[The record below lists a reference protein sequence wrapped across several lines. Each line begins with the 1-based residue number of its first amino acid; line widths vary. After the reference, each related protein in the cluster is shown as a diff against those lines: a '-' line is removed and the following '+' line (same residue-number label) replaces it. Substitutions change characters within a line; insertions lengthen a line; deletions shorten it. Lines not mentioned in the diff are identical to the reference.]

1 VDRVEDVAKVTAHA
15 KVAIIG
21 GGWAG
26 CAAAV
31 TLAAANIPVV
41 LYEAAAVLGGRARR
55 VERDGLPLDNGQH
68 LLLGAYERT
77 LELLTRVR
85 GERAARAQF
94 ARRPLSI
101 VPFSPTQSDAL
112 TMLSRR
118 APGRLG
124 LLVGLL
130 SARGLSWRE
139 RIANI
144 GWFRNLERAGFV
156 RPPHETV
163 AKMMSPLPPRVARL
177 LWEPLCLTALNTPV
191 AEASAQVFANV
202 LRASFAGAGDASD
215 FLLPATDLSAL
226 FPEAAAQFLAEHG
239 GSVRLGA
246 HALVV
251 KTRRD
256 EAIFAVDGNAEMAAA
271 AIVAVGPHQLRQ
283 AFATEALAQHPSLSA
298 AIGALEMLAYE
309 PIVTIWLGYAA
320 AVAMPGPI
328 ARLDDAPGQ
337 WVLDRPDILAHASAT
352 DRPPLAQLLAVVISA
367 SGPHMASPHAE
378 LARAADAQLRRLR
391 PALPPCAW
399 SQVIAEKRATYACTP
414 QRPRPAGPRFAP
426 GIYLAGDYVDTEYPA
441 TLEAAVRSGVAAAEA
456 LLADR
461 R

>member
-1 VDRVEDVAKVTAHA
+1 MEDIARPLKLP
-15 KVAIIG
+15 VAIIG

-41 LYEAAAVLGGRARR
+41 LYETAPVLGGRARR
-55 VERDGLPLDNGQH
+55 VERDGLRLDNGQH
-68 LLLGAYERT
+68 MLLGAYART
-77 LELLTRVR
+77 LELMTRVH
-85 GERAARAQF
+85 GERATRAQF
-94 ARRPLSI
+94 VRRPLSI
-101 VPFSPTQSDAL
+101 VPFGAMQADGL
-112 TMLSRR
+112 TMLARH

-139 RIANI
+139 RLANI
-144 GWFRNLERAGFV
+144 GWFRSLERTGFT
-156 RPPHETV
+156 RPAHETV
-163 AKMMSPLPPRVARL
+163 AKMLSPLPPRVARL
-177 LWEPLCLTALNTPV
+177 LWEPLCVAALNTPV
-191 AEASAQVFANV
+191 ATASAQVFANV
-202 LRASFAGAGDASD
+202 LRGAFAGAGNASD
-215 FLLPATDLSAL
+215 YLIPATDLSAL
-226 FPEAAAQFLAEHG
+226 FPEAAAQFVGARG
-239 GSVRLGA
+239 GSVRIGA
-246 HALVV
+246 HAQLVSADRNEV
-251 KTRRD
+251 TL
-256 EAIFAVDGNAEMAAA
+256 AVGGNAEPAQS

-283 AFATEALAQHPSLSA
+283 AFAAEALAQHPPLSA
-298 AIGALEMLAYE
+298 AIGALETLAYE
-309 PIVTIWLGYAA
+309 PIVTVWLGYAA

-337 WVLDRPDILAHASAT
+337 WVLDRADVLIAAT
-352 DRPPLAQLLAVVISA
+352 ANDHPPLAQLLAVEISA

-378 LARAADAQLRRLR
+378 LARTVDAQLRRLQ
-391 PALPPCAW
+391 PGLPPCAW

-441 TLEAAVRSGVAAAEA
+441 TLEAAVRSGIAAAEA
-456 LLADR
+456 LVADR

>member
-1 VDRVEDVAKVTAHA
+1 MIAP
-15 KVAIIG
+15 VAIIG

-31 TLAAANIPVV
+31 TLAAADIPVV
-41 LYEAAAVLGGRARR
+41 LYETAPVLGGRARR

-68 LLLGAYERT
+68 ILLAAYQRT
-77 LELLTRVR
+77 LELMTLVH

-94 ARRPLSI
+94 LRRPLSI
-101 VPFSPTQSDAL
+101 VPFSAMQQDAL
-112 TMLSRR
+112 ALLARH

-144 GWFRNLERAGFV
+144 GWFRNLERTGFV

-177 LWEPLCLTALNTPV
+177 LWEPLCLAALNTPV
-191 AEASAQVFANV
+191 ADASAQVFANV

-215 FLLPATDLSAL
+215 FLLPTTDLSAL
-226 FPEAAAQFLAEHG
+226 FPDAAAQFVTARG

-246 HALVV
+246 HAQIVTAGRNDIVL
-251 KTRRD
+251 
-256 EAIFAVDGNAEMAAA
+256 AVDGNAEMAAA
-271 AIVAVGPHQLRQ
+271 VIVAVGPHQLRQ
-283 AFATEALAQHPSLSA
+283 AFAAEVLAQHPSLSA
-298 AIGALEMLAYE
+298 AIGALERLAYE

-320 AVAMPGPI
+320 VIAMPGPI

-337 WVLDRPDILAHASAT
+337 WVLDRPDVLARAAAGDHS
-352 DRPPLAQLLAVVISA
+352 PFAQLLAVVISA

-378 LARAADAQLRRLR
+378 LARTVDAQLRRLQ
-391 PALPPCAW
+391 PALPPCVW

-414 QRPRPAGPRFAP
+414 QRPHPSGPRFAP
-426 GIYLAGDYVDTEYPA
+426 GIHLAGDYVDTEYPA
-441 TLEAAVRSGVAAAEA
+441 TLEAAVRSGIATAEA
-456 LLADR
+456 VLVDR
-461 R
+461 N

>member
-1 VDRVEDVAKVTAHA
+1 VDRVEDVAKSVSGP
-15 KVAIIG
+15 VAIVG

-31 TLAAANIPVV
+31 TLAAANTPVV
-41 LYEAAAVLGGRARR
+41 LYETAAVLGGRARR
-55 VERDGLPLDNGQH
+55 VDRDGLPLDNGQH
-68 LLLGAYERT
+68 LLLGAYDRT
-77 LELLTRVR
+77 LQLMTGVH

-101 VPFSPTQSDAL
+101 VPFSAAQSGGL
-112 TMLSRR
+112 TMLARR

-124 LLVGLL
+124 LFVGLL

-139 RIANI
+139 RIANLR
-144 GWFRNLERAGFV
+144 WFRNLERGGFV

-163 AKMMSPLPPRVARL
+163 AKMMSPLPQRVARL
-177 LWEPLCLTALNTPV
+177 LWEPLCLAALNTPV
-191 AEASAQVFANV
+191 TEASAQVFANV

-226 FPEAAAQFLAEHG
+226 FPDAAAEFVAARG
-239 GSVRLGA
+239 GSVRVGA
-246 HALVV
+246 HAQVV
-251 KTRRD
+251 TAGRND
-256 EAIFAVDGNAEMAAA
+256 IILAVDGNAEEAEAV
-271 AIVAVGPHQLRQ
+271 IVAVGPHQLRQ
-283 AFATEALAQHPSLSA
+283 AFAAEALAQHPSLSA

-337 WVLDRPDILAHASAT
+337 WVLDRPDILARAT
-352 DRPPLAQLLAVVISA
+352 AAGHPPLAQLLAVVISA
-367 SGPHMASPHAE
+367 SGPHMAWPHAE
-378 LARAADAQLRRLR
+378 LARAVDAQLRRLR

-414 QRPRPAGPRFAP
+414 QRPRPSGPRFAP

-441 TLEAAVRSGVAAAEA
+441 TLEAAVRSGTATAEA
-456 LLADR
+456 VLADR

>member
-1 VDRVEDVAKVTAHA
+1 MSDR
-15 KVAIIG
+15 VAIIG

-31 TLAAANIPVV
+31 TLAAANVPVV
-41 LYEAAAVLGGRARR
+41 LYETATVLGGRARR

-68 LLLGAYERT
+68 LLVGAYDRT
-77 LELLTRVR
+77 LELMMRVH
-85 GERAARAQF
+85 GERVARAQF

-101 VPFSPTQSDAL
+101 VPFSETQSGEL

-139 RIANI
+139 RIANL
-144 GWFRNLERAGFV
+144 GWFRNLERGGFV

-177 LWEPLCLTALNTPV
+177 LWEPLCLAALNTPV
-191 AEASAQVFANV
+191 ADASAQVFANV

-215 FLLPATDLSAL
+215 FLLPTTDLSTL
-226 FPEAAAQFLAEHG
+226 FPEAAAQFIATRG
-239 GSVRLGA
+239 GRVRIGA
-246 HALVV
+246 HAQVV
-251 KTRRD
+251 TAGRD
-256 EAIFAVDGNAEMAAA
+256 DIILAVDGNAESAAA
-271 AIVAVGPHQLRQ
+271 VIVAVGPHQLRQ

-337 WVLDRPDILAHASAT
+337 WVLDRPDILARAAAT

-367 SGPHMASPHAE
+367 SGPHMAWPHAE
-378 LARAADAQLRRLR
+378 LARAVDAQLRRLR

-414 QRPRPAGPRFAP
+414 QRPRPSGPRFAP

-441 TLEAAVRSGVAAAEA
+441 TLEAAVRSGIATAEA
-456 LLADR
+456 VVADR

>member
-1 VDRVEDVAKVTAHA
+1 MEDVAKVNPIAP
-15 KVAIIG
+15 VAIIG

-31 TLAAANIPVV
+31 TLAAADVPVV
-41 LYEAAAVLGGRARR
+41 LYETAGVLGGRARR

-77 LELLTRVR
+77 LELMTRVH

-101 VPFSPTQSDAL
+101 VPFSETQSGGL

-139 RIANI
+139 RIANL
-144 GWFRNLERAGFV
+144 GWFRNLERGGFV

-163 AKMMSPLPPRVARL
+163 QKMMSPLPPRVARL
-177 LWEPLCLTALNTPV
+177 LWEPLCLAALNTPV
-191 AEASAQVFANV
+191 TEASAQVFANV

-215 FLLPATDLSAL
+215 FLLPAVDLSTL
-226 FPEAAAQFLAEHG
+226 FPDAAAQFVAARG

-246 HALVV
+246 HAQVV
-251 KTRRD
+251 KSGHD
-256 EAIFAVDGNAEMAAA
+256 EAIFAVNGNAERAAA

-283 AFATEALAQHPSLSA
+283 AFAAEALAQHPSLSA

-337 WVLDRPDILAHASAT
+337 WVLDRPDILARAAAADH
-352 DRPPLAQLLAVVISA
+352 PPLAQLLAVVISA

-378 LARAADAQLRRLR
+378 LARAVDAQLRRLQ

-414 QRPRPAGPRFAP
+414 QRPRPSGPRFAP

-441 TLEAAVRSGVAAAEA
+441 TLEAAVRSGIATAEA
-456 LLADR
+456 LLVDR
-461 R
+461 H